1 MLNFLKIIIDESF
14 VIQFLVAL
22 IIVTVKLEKEKLFPL
37 RISGGIILE
46 LLINYRWVD
55 YNQSGLFWLFILQY
69 VLSFVLFYTTIKF
82 SFKIGWIE
90 ALYFTSC
97 AYVLQH
103 LGYQLT
109 DLLIFILQQSNVMMK
124 PKDISTPQEGIL
136 YFVYKII
143 IDIGCFA
150 LIYIPS
156 AIVVIPH
163 LKNTKIII
171 KNKKWIAIQLAAIF
185 TTIALNMVRRYV
197 DDNSFVFNIYSIIF
211 CSVILF
217 SLVYVWKNNKIE
229 LENKYME
236 EILKMNSENEQKSL
250 QATEMLRMKYH
261 DFKHQL
267 NYIQS
272 ISKDNKEIQDYISG
286 VQQSFDQAN
295 AYIKTGIKPIDV
307 ILTNKSLI
315 CQKENINFT
324 HCIEIENLNCMKS
337 EDIYGLLGNMLDN
350 AIEASLNVSDIS
362 NRVISL
368 IIKLENE
375 MIHFSID
382 NYYEND
388 LLDISDNKL
397 PQTIKKDKQVHGIG
411 LKSIK
416 YITEKYNGGITISSD
431 ENIFSLDIVIPNSI

>member
-1 MLNFLKIIIDESF
+1 
-14 VIQFLVAL
+14 
-22 IIVTVKLEKEKLFPL
+22 
-37 RISGGIILE
+37 
-46 LLINYRWVD
+46 
-55 YNQSGLFWLFILQY
+55 
-69 VLSFVLFYTTIKF
+69 
-82 SFKIGWIE
+82 
-90 ALYFTSC
+90 
-97 AYVLQH
+97 
-103 LGYQLT
+103 
-109 DLLIFILQQSNVMMK
+109 MMK
-124 PKDISTPQEGIL
+124 PKDITTPQEGIL
-136 YFVYKII
+136 YYVYKII

-217 SLVYVWKNNKIE
+217 SLIYVWKNSKIE

-368 IIKLENE
+368 IIKL
-375 MIHFSID
+375 
-382 NYYEND
+382 
-388 LLDISDNKL
+388 
-397 PQTIKKDKQVHGIG
+397 
-411 LKSIK
+411 
-416 YITEKYNGGITISSD
+416 
-431 ENIFSLDIVIPNSI
+431 